1 MARKRVSEFE
11 KLKAAAVVVSE
22 EEMPELIADIVGE
35 LLESQP
41 SDLGEAIR
49 QRIQDEDRPTG
60 RRLAEFSAVAVAL
73 HEAGLIDVSG
83 GLAAAKQTGAA
94 QLRRRTL
101 PAYPVQAER
110 VIAVAQGVE
119 EMDDAVGRVT
129 LADEVFSQRQA
140 AHLEAQKGEAAE
152 IARMRAEAEAAIR
165 EFPPRRGCGIGTFLT
180 GGCFSIF
187 WSVSRGVSVRAAW
200 EEVRRAE
207 QRNQSSSAPER
218 AKRQMMA
225 ATAIIYVRLLDAGY
239 FATHPKPL
247 PTGPKG
253 PAKFCREIKREYDTT
268 PPSFVNDEADEPEE
282 PVEESESPDFDDEDT
297 DEEVADEPEKP
308 VVESESPAPVL
319 ESEQARSAD
328 TLHQFLFDTQT
339 GQGFLFAPEHAS
351 AKVTARLALPS
362 SLAER
367 RL

>member
-11 KLKAAAVVVSE
+11 KLKAAAAVIGPFDL
-22 EEMPELIADIVGE
+22 PELIADIVGD
-35 LLESQP
+35 LLEVTP

-49 QRIQDEDRPTG
+49 QRLQDEDRPTG

-73 HEAGLIDVSG
+73 HERGLIDVSG

-94 QLRRRTL
+94 QLRRMSL
-101 PAYPVQAER
+101 PDRPVQAQR
-110 VIAVAQGVE
+110 VIAVARCVE
-119 EMDDAVGRVT
+119 TIDDAVGRVT

-140 AHLEAQKGEAAE
+140 AHREAAE

-165 EFPPRRGCGIGTFLT
+165 EFPPGRGCGIGTFLT

-268 PPSFVNDEADEPEE
+268 PPDFVKEADEPEE
-282 PVEESESPDFDDEDT
+282 PVESDSPSFDDEDT

-308 VVESESPAPVL
+308 MVESESPAPVL
-319 ESEQARSAD
+319 ESEQARSAE
-328 TLHQFLFDTQT
+328 FLFDTQT